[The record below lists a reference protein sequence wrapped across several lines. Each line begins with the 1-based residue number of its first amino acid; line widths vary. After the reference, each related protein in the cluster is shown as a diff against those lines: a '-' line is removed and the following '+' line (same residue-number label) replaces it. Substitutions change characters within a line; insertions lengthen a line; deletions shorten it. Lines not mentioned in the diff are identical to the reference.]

1 MKLTVLGGSAAAPN
15 PGDACAGYV
24 VSSDDTA
31 LLLDCGPGVVAQLRG
46 TIDPRSLS
54 GIVITHLHAD
64 HTLDLVALRYTLKY
78 APFQSRS
85 DRVPLYLPP
94 GGLAFL
100 DRFGAVFQS
109 GNEVGQD
116 FWGDV
121 LAPTEY
127 DPDAP
132 LAVGSYAIRFEAMTH
147 YIPAW
152 AVRIE
157 NGRAA
162 MVFSA
167 DTGPRSGLT
176 EFARGSEL
184 LLCEATLLEQPAT
197 QSPEE
202 YGHLTAAE
210 AGAIAW
216 AAGVPRLVLT
226 HLWGE
231 LGFERLLEDASAA
244 FHGPVARAHSG
255 AVFEF

>member
-24 VSSDDTA
+24 VSSDSTA

-46 TIDPRSLS
+46 TIDPRALT

-85 DRVPLYLPP
+85 GRVPLYVPP
-94 GGLAFL
+94 GGLDFL

-127 DPDAP
+127 DPAAP
-132 LAVGSYAIRFEAMTH
+132 LALGSYTIRFEAMNH

-157 NGRAA
+157 NGHAA

-176 EFARGSEL
+176 DFARGSEL
-184 LLCEATLLEQPAT
+184 LLCEATLLEQPAS

-210 AGAIAW
+210 AGAIAR

-231 LGFERLLEDASAA
+231 LGFERLVTEASTA
-244 FHGPVARAHSG
+244 FQGPVGRAYSG